1 MNTFQFAWRDFKKQ
15 KLKSIFAIL
24 GVMIAIFLLT
34 AIGMLIDSLSY
45 SFLDVATAQS
55 GSSDLIIT
63 KSISPDLTFNP
74 YMNHSYIESTAD
86 IEEIDNYYP
95 RILNFIDME
104 TKQTIDDPTRVMF
117 YAINSTLEQES
128 GKMGD
133 LILCD
138 PITLEETGEIYDN
151 PIPEGRVI
159 ILKNTA
165 KIYSLSVGDWMIL
178 TYTRYSINV
187 TVDAVCVQKLKFSA
201 VESNLVI
208 MELEQAQ
215 SFLDKPNEANYIMA
229 TFKNPGRIYDTR
241 NIEATTTRIRD
252 IGEKIQR
259 VIGFEYII
267 SAPKLSEVENSEFM
281 TTLMNTMMIFVSI
294 VAMLISGILINSI
307 LTTSIEERIREF
319 GIMRVVGS
327 KKRENMQ
334 IVLYQGILIA
344 IFGTTAGVAIGIASV
359 PFWLWLISSLSVIW
373 SKGIPMIWNF
383 QTIIQSI
390 VVGIVVT
397 VAISLLPALKA
408 GKIEISSAVDP
419 YRRDQHQKYKLKKE
433 GSSNFRIMLIG
444 IAVSTAGLLVFIFLP
459 RLLLAEDLILVL
471 SLFITLLLAI
481 LIGLV
486 FALVGIVPAIE
497 WVIVHIFKPFISKI
511 FPIVQ
516 LGLKRNR
523 RRNQGNILLFSL
535 SFSFIFFFSTFI
547 VMRAQ
552 ITTNSLENTYGSD
565 LVLIN
570 QGSEATRDN
579 VDFNLY
585 DQVSQTIGIKST
597 APLMYN
603 TIDLTEIISV
613 LVTALEQGVD
623 PESIAE
629 SFRRIFSINKIET
642 YIGSITFNKYV
653 ECGLFGVNQEYVDIS
668 NNDFFI
674 WDKSSGSN
682 DNSFKQIFD
691 TSRNDTIIIS
701 KNIAEY
707 IGVTEIGD
715 QVRMV
720 FAEPGKENQNTGKA
734 ITFTVAGI
742 SAGMPGIW
750 NFGSSQ
756 ASIWGA
762 GVMMSIENYVKY
774 IYPNEPLTQATPID
788 KILINLEDTST
799 ESINDAK
806 TLITDLYGT
815 NYRILVDDNVSKIK
829 LFTQND
835 QVIDIIMQVLL
846 ILTIII
852 ALFGLISTMYSSLL
866 ERMFEVGLLRAM
878 GLQKN
883 DVRKIFIFES
893 LSMML
898 SSGTMGTIV
907 GTFIA
912 YQMIANVAILLETP
926 VVFVFST
933 AAFLR
938 TYLLSISICIVGV
951 LFITRRVSQW
961 SIMEIFRKTF

>member
-15 KLKSIFAIL
+15 KLKSIFAIM
-24 GVMIAIFLLT
+24 GVVISIFLLT

-45 SFLDVATAQS
+45 SFLDIATAQS
-55 GSSDLIIT
+55 GSADLTIS

-74 YMNHSYIESTAD
+74 YINHSFIEKTAD
-86 IEEIDNYYP
+86 IEEIEHYYP

-104 TKQTIDDPTRVMF
+104 TQQTIDDPTRVMF
-117 YAINSTLEQES
+117 YGINTTLEQDSER
-128 GKMGD
+128 MGD
-133 LILCD
+133 LIVCD
-138 PITLEETGEIYDN
+138 PFTLEETNQIYQG
-151 PIPEGRVI
+151 PIPNGRCI

-165 KIYSLSVGDWMIL
+165 KINSLSVGDWISL
-178 TYTRYSINV
+178 TYTQYSVNLTI
-187 TVDAVCVQKLKFSA
+187 DAICVQKLRFTA
-201 VESNLVI
+201 VESNMVI
-208 MELEQAQ
+208 MDLQYAQNFLNKPEQA
-215 SFLDKPNEANYIMA
+215 NYVLA
-229 TFKNPGRIYDTR
+229 TFSNPGRVYDTR
-241 NIEATTTRIRD
+241 NIDATTSRIRN

-259 VIGFEYII
+259 ALGFEYII

-281 TTLMNTMMIFVSI
+281 TTLMNTMLIFVT
-294 VAMLISGILINSI
+294 VLAMLISGILINSI

-334 IVLYQGILIA
+334 IVIYQGVFIA
-344 IFGTTAGVAIGIASV
+344 LFGTIGGVGIGIASV
-359 PFWLWLISSLSVIW
+359 PFWLWLISSLSAIW
-373 SKGIPMIWNF
+373 SKGIPMIWNA
-383 QTIIQSI
+383 QTIIQS
-390 VVGIVVT
+390 VVIGIVVT
-397 VAISLLPALKA
+397 IAISILPAIKA
-408 GKIEISSAVDP
+408 GKIQISSAVDP
-419 YRRDQHQKYKLKKE
+419 YRREERQQYKLQKE
-433 GSSNFRIMLIG
+433 GSSNFRTMLIG

-459 RLLLAEDLILVL
+459 RLLLAEDLMLVL

-497 WVIVHIFKPFISKI
+497 WLIVHAFRPFIKKI
-511 FPIVQ
+511 FPIVL

-552 ITTNSLENTYGSD
+552 MTTNSLQNTYGSD

-570 QGSEATRDN
+570 QGSEATGDN

-585 DQVSQTIGIKST
+585 DQVSQTIGIKNT

-623 PESIAE
+623 PEAIGEAFE
-629 SFRRIFSINKIET
+629 RIFSIDKIET
-642 YIGSITFNKYV
+642 YIGSITFNKWV
-653 ECGLFGVNQEYVDIS
+653 DCGLFGVNQDYVDMS
-668 NNDFFI
+668 NEKFFI
-674 WDKSSGSN
+674 WDRRSGSSVA
-682 DNSFKQIFD
+682 SFNTLFE

-701 KNIAEY
+701 KNIADY
-707 IGVTEIGD
+707 IGVTQIGD
-715 QVRMV
+715 KVRMV
-720 FAEPGKENQNTGKA
+720 FADEDQDEWTGTA
-734 ITFTVAGI
+734 RTMTVVGI
-742 SAGMPGIW
+742 SSGMPGIW
-750 NFGSSQ
+750 NFGSSS
-756 ASIWGA
+756 AGVWGA
-762 GVMMSIENYVKY
+762 GVLMSIENYVRY
-774 IYPNEPLTQATPID
+774 IYPGELLSQNSPLD
-788 KILINLEDTST
+788 KILINLDDTSA

-806 TLITDLYGT
+806 TLISDLYGT
-815 NYRILVDDNVSKIK
+815 NYEILVDDNVSKIQ

-835 QVIDIIMQVLL
+835 KVIDMIMQVLL

-878 GLQKN
+878 GLKKN
-883 DVRKIFIFES
+883 DVRKVFIFES
-893 LSMML
+893 LTMML
-898 SSGTMGTIV
+898 SSGTMGTAL

-938 TYLLSISICIVGV
+938 TYLLSISVCIIGV
-951 LFITRRVSQW
+951 LLVTRRVSQW